1 MQCGV
6 SSEFQDDILKCRD
19 SISRKMGEIQV
30 RSEAK

>member
-1 MQCGV
+1 MQCGI

-19 SISRKMGEIQV
+19 SRKMGEIQV